1 MRALKLYVS
10 LAVVA
15 TMLIGCLACLGFTAS
30 AAAEPEIVQDGL
42 VAWYDGSNN
51 SNGYQDSE
59 TTTWRDLSGNRNHF
73 NVRVN
78 ETNYWKENAFH
89 LDSASY
95 YFPEAVVNL
104 VNSEA
109 YTIEFSAGDLDL
121 KATDWITLMCSDNDE
136 FSLFIRVPQPDDDRD
151 ELEYKY
157 NDKNQD
163 RPKVDAGAAAL
174 ESDGVGS
181 TISITFDMNAA
192 EGPVCIIY
200 INGTEAGRGVPQHT
214 NIADTLTI
222 GHDNPQRAWAA
233 DMYSI
238 RFYNRALTPAEVK
251 DNAEAD
257 DEKYRFGVM
266 YPPVQRYDD
275 SDEVFED
282 DVTGDY
288 VNNIIPLDS
297 KLDLVDDAG
306 YYGVTSIETELYGDW
321 AGVRVVPSAE
331 KTLDDAGNEVSSAF
345 HVNYSKFC
353 RKTGLTPL
361 TGEEAA
367 YVVAKIRVESGNPGT
382 PTLWGIAG
390 DYGSWWETGVVTAA
404 PENEMKA
411 NGEVEYLIYNLEAA
425 WAGSINML
433 RLSFEDMAAD
443 AVLYVEEIRLFASM
457 EDAYN
462 YAGEEILTRPPVV
475 VDPGEDKTET
485 PSTEAKT
492 DEVTTDSEKTEGGCK
507 SVVAASVVA
516 VVAAAAA
523 FVALKKKD

>member
-15 TMLIGCLACLGFTAS
+15 TMLVGCLACLSFTAS

-95 YFPEAVVNL
+95 YFPEAVVDL

-121 KATDWITLMCSDNDE
+121 KATHWVTLMCSDNDE
-136 FSLFIRVPQPDDDRD
+136 FSLFIRVPEQNEDRD
-151 ELEYKY
+151 YLEYKY
-157 NDKNQD
+157 NDQNQD
-163 RPKVDAGAAAL
+163 RPTVEAGAAAL

-181 TISITFDMNAA
+181 TIAITFDMNA
-192 EGPVCIIY
+192 EGGPVCIIY
-200 INGTEAGRGVPQHT
+200 INGYEAGRGVPEHT

-222 GHDNPQRAWAA
+222 GHNNIQRAWAA

-282 DVTGDY
+282 AVTGDHK
-288 VNNIIPLDS
+288 NNVILLDPA
-297 KLDLVDDAG
+297 LDLVDDTG

-321 AGVRVVPSAE
+321 TGVRVVPSAE
-331 KTLDDAGNEVSSAF
+331 KTLDNTGNEVSSAF

-361 TGEEAA
+361 TGKEAA
-367 YVVAKIRVESGNPGT
+367 YVVAKIKVESGNPGI

-404 PENEMKA
+404 PKNEMKA
-411 NGEVEYLIYNLEAA
+411 NGEVEYLIYDLEYS
-425 WAGSINML
+425 WEGSINL
-433 RLSFEDMAAD
+433 FRLSFEGMEAG
-443 AVLYVEEIRLFASM
+443 AVVYVEELQIFTNK
-457 EDAYN
+457 EDAYA
-462 YAGEEILTRPPVV
+462 YAGEEIPTKAPETEKPT
-475 VDPGEDKTET
+475 EDKTEDPGENKT
-485 PSTEAKT
+485 EAPSTEAP
-492 DEVTTDSEKTEGGCK
+492 EQSEGGCK
-507 SVVAASVVA
+507 SVVAVSAVA